1 MGVLVPIYFKKYSDF
16 MTLIPAFEW
25 RYATKTFDPT
35 KTISAADFQ
44 ELLQALRL
52 APSSFG
58 LQPWHFVV
66 VTDPELRRKLQGHSW
81 HQPQVVDASHLV
93 VLCALKNVDQEYIER
108 YIAHMAEVRAVP
120 MEALAGFRDML
131 LNAVAGKG
139 PQAAAEWAARQ
150 VYIALGFLLAAAAEK
165 GIDSTPMEG
174 FDSKAYEQ
182 ELGLKD
188 SPWMPVLVC
197 PLGYRSAD
205 DKHAA
210 YKKVRFPLETL
221 VEQR

>member
-1 MGVLVPIYFKKYSDF
+1 

-25 RYATKTFDPT
+25 RYATKSFDP
-35 KTISAADFQ
+35 KKQVSDADFQ

-66 VTDPELRRKLQGHSW
+66 VENPELRKTLQAHSW
-81 HQPQVVDASHLV
+81 HQSQVVDASRLV
-93 VLCALKNVDQEYIER
+93 VLCALKNVDQDYIEN
-108 YIAHMAEVRAVP
+108 YIKHIAEVRGAP
-120 MEALAGFRDML
+120 LEALAGLRDML

-139 PQAAAEWAARQ
+139 PAAASEWAVRQ

-174 FDSKAYEQ
+174 FDPKAYEK
-182 ELGLKD
+182 ELGLED

-197 PLGYRSAD
+197 PLGYRSSD

-221 VEQR
+221 VESR